1 MGQSDESNG
10 FLRDADK
17 DWLLDETDYD
27 HQSTK
32 SQRKREIREHFKAAM
47 EDFILLM
54 ENWDRD
60 QLQMAF
66 EELKHSESNELRDSI
81 DIEDVSN
88 NNKNLEELEGNHA
101 VKCVRNLVALSYIGL
116 AQIDTD
122 LASPEAVAH
131 QALEFHRATRRGIQ
145 DGKNEF
151 DHSPEAVLLASNVPL
166 WELPSPEEFTK
177 QIDYD
182 DVGKKNDIHQARE
195 GTPDYYISKDVA
207 GDDYYADAIASIGQ
221 RLYSRKRKAN
231 VSLSE
236 FHLQH

>member
-1 MGQSDESNG
+1 MEQSDEPNG
-10 FLRDADK
+10 FLRTADK
-17 DWLLDETDYD
+17 NWILGETDYD
-27 HQSTK
+27 HQSTR

-47 EDFILLM
+47 EDFSLLM
-54 ENWDRD
+54 NHWDRD

-66 EELKHSESNELRDSI
+66 EELRHSEGSSTRDPTDI
-81 DIEDVSN
+81 DNVMN
-88 NNKNLEELEGNHA
+88 ANKDPEEWEGNHA
-101 VKCVRNLVALSYIGL
+101 VECVRNMVALSYIGL
-116 AQIDTD
+116 SQIDAD

-131 QALEFHRATRRGIQ
+131 QALEFHRATRRGIR
-145 DGKNEF
+145 DGKKEF
-151 DHSPEAVLLASNVPL
+151 GQAPEAVLLASNVPL

-182 DVGKKNDIHQARE
+182 DVGEKNDIHQARE

-207 GDDYYADAIASIGQ
+207 GGDYYANAIASIGQ

-236 FHLQH
+236 FHLQQ

>member
-81 DIEDVSN
+81 DIEDVAN

-131 QALEFHRATRRGIQ
+131 QALGFHRATRRGIQ

-166 WELPSPEEFTK
+166 WELPSAEEFTK
-177 QIDYD
+177 GIDYD
-182 DVGKKNDIHQARE
+182 DAGKKNDIHQARE

-207 GDDYYADAIASIGQ
+207 EGDYYADAVASIGQ
-221 RLYSRKRKAN
+221 RLYSRKWKAN